1 MHKNVLCSAIVTAS
15 VGVRQ
20 GAPSS
25 CLLFLI
31 YIDQMVKM
39 LNDEIGTDG
48 FLGTLHALLLMDDT
62 VLVATSREKCLKKMD
77 VVMRYCEEYG
87 MVINE
92 KKTKF
97 FVVGG
102 DEADALPLLVRGA
115 NISYSNKYLY
125 LGAWFTDDGKI
136 NTVMKLHE
144 SSNEATVNKFAI
156 FCASNTE
163 MPFTYKRQV
172 FDAAM
177 SGSLLYSRETWFTGN
192 PKKLKAQYDRSV
204 RSLLGVRHN
213 TSIALCQVEA
223 GIHPVQD
230 KLIQRRFEFLRTKLQ
245 TRNSDEPL
253 YIIYELCRQANT
265 PGFKFLSHAL
275 QHYQQT
281 DPLNKMTS
289 YVRERQD
296 ATKFTVY
303 RSLLNPSLSV
313 HNIYSSREFI
323 PDYKR
328 QSFTRIRVMS
338 HSLRVE
344 TGRWGRI
351 PPDLRLCS
359 FNQNV
364 VQSEEHILLACP
376 ISQTL
381 TQRYKSLDFTN
392 METLMESKDNE
403 KELCNFIHDVLG
415 IYA

>member
-1 MHKNVLCSAIVTAS
+1 
-15 VGVRQ
+15 
-20 GAPSS
+20 
-25 CLLFLI
+25 
-31 YIDQMVKM
+31 
-39 LNDEIGTDG
+39 
-48 FLGTLHALLLMDDT
+48 
-62 VLVATSREKCLKKMD
+62 
-77 VVMRYCEEYG
+77 
-87 MVINE
+87 
-92 KKTKF
+92 
-97 FVVGG
+97 
-102 DEADALPLLVRGA
+102 
-115 NISYSNKYLY
+115 
-125 LGAWFTDDGKI
+125 
-136 NTVMKLHE
+136 
-144 SSNEATVNKFAI
+144 
-156 FCASNTE
+156 
-163 MPFTYKRQV
+163 
-172 FDAAM
+172 M
-177 SGSLLYSRETWFTGN
+177 SGSLLYSTETWFTGN
-192 PKKLKAQYDRSV
+192 PKRLKAQYDRSV

-230 KLIQRRFEFLRTKLQ
+230 KLIKRRFEFLRTKLQ

-281 DPLNKMTS
+281 DPLNKVTS

-338 HSLRVE
+338 HNLRVE
-344 TGRWGRI
+344 TGRWSRI

-359 FNQNV
+359 CNQNV

-381 TQRYKSLDFTN
+381 RQRYNSLDFTN

-403 KELCNFIHDVLG
+403 KELCNFIHDVLD